1 MKVLSVKVDEIT
13 KSCGE
18 CCMMK
23 YVRDTYPQCCA
34 LPDKISE
41 IAGSPYDMKYRRHDY
56 PLEHENEVVSCE

>member
-1 MKVLSVKVDEIT
+1 MKVLSVKVDEIP

-34 LPDKISE
+34 LQTK
-41 IAGSPYDMKYRRHDY
+41 
-56 PLEHENEVVSCE
+56 